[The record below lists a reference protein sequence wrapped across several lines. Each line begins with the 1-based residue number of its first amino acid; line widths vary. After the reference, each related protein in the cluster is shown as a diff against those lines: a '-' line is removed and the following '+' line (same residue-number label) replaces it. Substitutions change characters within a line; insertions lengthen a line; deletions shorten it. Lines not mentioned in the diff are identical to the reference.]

1 MPRKLLYPI
10 DRKLNN
16 IGSDKNLSKEEK
28 KEKMQDEVFLDLAT
42 FLQRRENQS
51 KAVLGYIKTEQQ
63 IAADE
68 LDDEDRINN
77 PKFIF
82 NPDNIKITKKN
93 NAPKYYCVKCKTRGG
108 TQTFP
113 ITNSLLGMVN
123 SHIFS
128 GRPTIPLC
136 NKCLRDLYK
145 ILLERH
151 NGNHIESMFHLCF
164 LFDVYFDKVLI
175 SSIIDQGFS
184 NSLPHSYIEYICNGN
199 ESNPWRYMN
208 FFNTVM
214 YKDGKL
220 QIPETRSYQDFVT
233 CREQGLL
240 ENFSIPVP
248 KDAYDKIPDIVDMRD
263 QYEKLTRGKVLQEED
278 LINQR
283 LIMKTYHYDPF
294 EEEQDVGKRIKL
306 YRNLA
311 MMIDDSFN
319 DDLLK
324 QKSALRICNIYEE
337 IDENQKRIEEFTAK
351 DDDSKESVEIL
362 AKLKKIQKENQ
373 DTINAIADK
382 NGLSSKNKIE
392 SRGSGTLT
400 YQMKQMEQKGY
411 DSAITNLYDI
421 KTSQCIQKCSDI
433 SVSSIMKQLNLGE
446 QEYSSMVAEQ
456 AKEIRKLTAENE
468 KLQES
473 LRLAL
478 VKIKKQEMIEELKKE
493 YKDKGLSENAIE
505 EVIKLELNIDE
516 DDK

>member
-1 MPRKLLYPI
+1 
-10 DRKLNN
+10 
-16 IGSDKNLSKEEK
+16 
-28 KEKMQDEVFLDLAT
+28 
-42 FLQRRENQS
+42 
-51 KAVLGYIKTEQQ
+51 
-63 IAADE
+63 
-68 LDDEDRINN
+68 
-77 PKFIF
+77 
-82 NPDNIKITKKN
+82 
-93 NAPKYYCVKCKTRGG
+93 
-108 TQTFP
+108 
-113 ITNSLLGMVN
+113 
-123 SHIFS
+123 
-128 GRPTIPLC
+128 
-136 NKCLRDLYK
+136 
-145 ILLERH
+145 
-151 NGNHIESMFHLCF
+151 
-164 LFDVYFDKVLI
+164 
-175 SSIIDQGFS
+175 
-184 NSLPHSYIEYICNGN
+184 
-199 ESNPWRYMN
+199 
-208 FFNTVM
+208 
-214 YKDGKL
+214 
-220 QIPETRSYQDFVT
+220 
-233 CREQGLL
+233 
-240 ENFSIPVP
+240 
-248 KDAYDKIPDIVDMRD
+248 
-263 QYEKLTRGKVLQEED
+263 
-278 LINQR
+278 
-283 LIMKTYHYDPF
+283 
-294 EEEQDVGKRIKL
+294 
-306 YRNLA
+306 

-433 SVSSIMKQLNLGE
+433 SVNSIMKQLNLGE

-516 DDK
+516 DKGNT